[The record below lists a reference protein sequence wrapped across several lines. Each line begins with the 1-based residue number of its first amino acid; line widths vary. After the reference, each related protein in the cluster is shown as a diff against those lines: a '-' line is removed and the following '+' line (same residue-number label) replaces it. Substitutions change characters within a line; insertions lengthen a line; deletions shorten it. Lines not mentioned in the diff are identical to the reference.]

1 MSWVLIA
8 VLAIFA
14 VCGYAGWRKG
24 IIKIIVSLATLV
36 ITLLG
41 AVFLTPLV
49 GNAIKSN
56 TSLYDKLQHSV
67 YSAVLE
73 SDHFQQAVDSTVS
86 DSENEQTQIAGA
98 DNQGKIEG
106 ITSYVTQIVE
116 VLNLPEDLANQIDTA
131 ISQEY
136 LAGLIGNGEASV
148 RGIVTAI
155 IAVRLTDIIFH
166 TIIYIIVF
174 IAIFMIL
181 RIVVAATGLISHL
194 PIIHQANKA
203 VGLLFGLAEGLILVW
218 LMFVVITA
226 FGNSEW
232 GANALADI
240 SSNGFLSFIYNNN
253 LILKS
258 AFRSL

>member
-1 MSWVLIA
+1 MSWVLTA

-14 VCGYAGWRKG
+14 VCGFAGWRKG

-41 AVFLTPLV
+41 AAFLTPLL
-49 GNAIKSN
+49 GNALKSN
-56 TSLYDKLQHSV
+56 TELYDKLQHSV
-67 YSAVLE
+67 YSAISE
-73 SDHFQQAVDSTVS
+73 SNNFQQAVDDTVS
-86 DSENEQTQIAGA
+86 DSENGQTQITGEM
-98 DNQGKIEG
+98 NQENIEG
-106 ITSYVTQIVE
+106 ITSYVAQIVE
-116 VLNLPEDLANQIDTA
+116 VLNLPEDLAHQIDTA
-131 ISQEY
+131 ISQEN
-136 LAGLIGNGEASV
+136 LMKLIGNGESSL
-148 RGIVTAI
+148 RGVLTAI
-155 IAVRLTDIIFH
+155 IAVRLTDIIFN

-181 RIVVAATGLISHL
+181 RIVVAATGLISYL

-203 VGLLFGLAEGLILVW
+203 VGLIFGLAEGLILVW
-218 LMFVVITA
+218 LMFAVITA

-232 GANALADI
+232 AADVLADI
-240 SSNGFLSFIYNNN
+240 GSNGFLSFIYNNN